1 MSHGHGHDEGPGI
14 FAMVAEFETADELL
28 AAAEAARD
36 AGFKD
41 IDCYTPFPIHGLS
54 EAMGFRDA
62 RVPWFIFTGG
72 MIGAFFG
79 YSLQWYTA
87 VVDYPLNVGGRP
99 LNSLPAFFPV
109 MFECTILFSAL
120 TAVFGMLAMN
130 KLPQPYHS
138 IFNTPGFE
146 RASQDRFF
154 LEIGA
159 TDKRYDSRRTK
170 EFMEGLNPL
179 NVTEVAE

>member
-1 MSHGHGHDEGPGI
+1 
-14 FAMVAEFETADELL
+14 
-28 AAAEAARD
+28 
-36 AGFKD
+36 
-41 IDCYTPFPIHGLS
+41 
-54 EAMGFRDA
+54 
-62 RVPWFIFTGG
+62 
-72 MIGAFFG
+72 
-79 YSLQWYTA
+79 
-87 VVDYPLNVGGRP
+87 VGGRP

-130 KLPQPYHS
+130 KLPKPYHS

-159 TDKRYDSRRTK
+159 TDAKYDSRTTK
-170 EFMEGLNPL
+170 EFMESLKPL

>member
-14 FAMVAEFETADELL
+14 YAMVAEFDTADELL
-28 AAAEAARD
+28 AAAEKTRD
-36 AGFKD
+36 AGFTQ
-41 IDCYTPFPIHGLS
+41 IDCYTPFPVHGLS
-54 EAMGFRDA
+54 EAMGFRDS
-62 RVPWFIFTGG
+62 RVPWYIFTGG
-72 MIGAFFG
+72 MIGAFSG
-79 YSLQWYTA
+79 YTLQWYTA

-130 KLPQPYHS
+130 KLPKPYHS

-159 TDKRYDSRRTK
+159 TDPQYDSNKTRA
-170 EFMEGLNPL
+170 FMETLSPL
-179 NVTEVAE
+179 NVSEVAE